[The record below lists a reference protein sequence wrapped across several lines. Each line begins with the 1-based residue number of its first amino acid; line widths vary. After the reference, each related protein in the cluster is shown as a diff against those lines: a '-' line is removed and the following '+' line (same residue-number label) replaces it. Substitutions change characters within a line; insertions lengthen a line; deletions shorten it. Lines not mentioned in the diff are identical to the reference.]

1 VREGFI
7 EATKWIEALCATF
20 RRQLWY
26 LDGNRLLAKRAIF
39 IASAVDT
46 ALLILLAIL
55 WPLTFS
61 CSNSAASSQGTCTAN
76 QLLGGFGVALVWIL
90 AFVFTLLT
98 IEVWL
103 VSSIKMGRPRGWP
116 WFVLCLII
124 PPIGLWLY
132 GIFGPEESRSEPP
145 FVRRRDAADPGDI
158 LLAHSTPRRSW
169 QGRIIRMSI
178 DSGLSRCSLAAE
190 EEAAQPT

>member
-1 VREGFI
+1 M
-7 EATKWIEALCATF
+7 
-20 RRQLWY
+20 
-26 LDGNRLLAKRAIF
+26 DGNRFLTKRAIF

-46 ALLILLAIL
+46 ALLILLVIL

-103 VSSIKMGRPRGWP
+103 VSLIKTGRARAWP

-124 PPIGLWLY
+124 PPIGPLLY
-132 GIFGPEESRSEPP
+132 GIFGPEESTTEPP
-145 FVRRRDAADPGDI
+145 PYVEG
-158 LLAHSTPRRSW
+158 TPRTPVTS
-169 QGRIIRMSI
+169 S
-178 DSGLSRCSLAAE
+178 
-190 EEAAQPT
+190 